1 MDAGRDKAS
10 LKGSQGNVAES
21 SQPLLETL
29 GSSGEGTTKG
39 SPERER
45 IEIESAIPKVSTS
58 REMIENEGTEPE
70 KRRFRTLSLID
81 SFTMNLNLLDR
92 DAVHIN
98 DYINVSK
105 QYRFPLLISIFN

>member
-1 MDAGRDKAS
+1 MEAGRDKAS

-29 GSSGEGTTKG
+29 GSSGEGPVKG

-45 IEIESAIPKVSTS
+45 IEIESAVPKVSTS
-58 REMIENEGTEPE
+58 REMMENEGAETE
-70 KRRFRTLSLID
+70 KRRFRTLSIID

-92 DAVHIN
+92 DTMHIN
-98 DYINVSK
+98 DYVNVS
-105 QYRFPLLISIFN
+105 LLQCTCMIA